1 MQNSIIFKW
10 LYEKMTMNNQIKLA
24 KAKYNITDVHS
35 IPKLKLIV
43 LSDNLYFQLMQLVKI
58 ATNIL

>member
-1 MQNSIIFKW
+1 MNS
-10 LYEKMTMNNQIKLA
+10 QIKLA

-35 IPKLKLIV
+35 IPKSKLIV